1 MFGREVRFM
10 SNFVVQF
17 PLTVEKWQADILN
30 KRFEIGRK
38 IYNSLVRITLNRYKE
53 MIKTKR
59 YRELISNIQ
68 KDSQGKSLKNK
79 YNKEIFE
86 KINSLRLEY
95 KLSEFHFHTDVKKFQ
110 KYYKKSID
118 SATAQKVATHL
129 WKAYEKLFYGN
140 GKDIH
145 FKKYDTFNS
154 LEGKSNKAGI
164 RFKDNNI
171 EWLKLKMPVIIDHNN
186 PYEVEA
192 IRNEI
197 SYCRIIRKFIRGK
210 YKFYIQ
216 IVFKG
221 TPPIKIDK
229 NTGEIK
235 RKIGK
240 GDVGIDIGTSTIAY
254 CSEKRLKIVELA
266 DKIRDTSAV
275 KHRILRKMDRSKR
288 IANPNSFKLDGTVK
302 KGARFNFSKRYI
314 KLKNQLKE
322 IFRKETD
329 IRKYQHECL
338 ANEIISLGDKIYV
351 EEMNFQGLQKRAKK
365 TEINEKGK
373 FKKKKRFGKSL
384 GNRAPA
390 MLISIIDRKLKLFGN
405 EIIKINTRKAKASQF
420 NHSNGEY
427 RKKPLSKRWNNI
439 DGNEVQRD
447 MYSSFLIMN
456 INQDL
461 ETYNLEKCNT
471 RFNQFLELHEIEVQR
486 LLGNKNLSSIGI

>member
-17 PLTVEKWQADILN
+17 PLAVEKWQADVLN

-53 MIKTKR
+53 MTKTKR

-118 SATAQKVATHL
+118 SATAQKIATHL
-129 WKAYEKLFYGN
+129 WKAYEKLFFGN

-145 FKKYDTFNS
+145 FKKYDTLNS

-171 EWLKLKMPVIIDHNN
+171 EWLKLKLPVIIDFNN
-186 PYEVEA
+186 LYEAEA
-192 IRNEI
+192 IKNEI
-197 SYCRIIRKFIRGK
+197 SYCRIIRKFIRGR
-210 YKFYIQ
+210 YKFYVQ

-221 TPPIKIDK
+221 TPPVKIDK

-254 CSEKRLKIVELA
+254 CSENNLKIVELA

-275 KHRILRKMDRSKR
+275 KRRILRKMDRSKR
-288 IANPNSFKLDGTVK
+288 ITNPNNFKPDGTVK
-302 KGARFNFSKRYI
+302 KGAGFKFSKRYI

-322 IFRKETD
+322 IFRKEAD

-351 EEMNFQGLQKRAKK
+351 EEMNFQGLQKKAKK

-390 MLISIIDRKLKLFGN
+390 MLVSIIDRKLKIFGY
-405 EIIKINTRKAKASQF
+405 EIIKINTKKAKASQF

-427 RKKPLSKRWNNI
+427 RKKSLSKRWNNI

-456 INQDL
+456 INEDL